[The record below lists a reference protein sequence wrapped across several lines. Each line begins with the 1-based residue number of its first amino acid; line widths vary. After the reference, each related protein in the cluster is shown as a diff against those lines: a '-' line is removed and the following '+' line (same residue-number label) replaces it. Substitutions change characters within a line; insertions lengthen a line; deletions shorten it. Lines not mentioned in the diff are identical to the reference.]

1 VTHERREL
9 DRPSTQSVT
18 VDFPKIEQLVDL
30 VARSSIAELDLTQDG
45 TRIRILKRAS
55 AAAPPVPTQPA
66 SGGSVEAPVLNRQ
79 ESPAPEAPISA
90 TADIVVPAP
99 MHGVFYRAA
108 APDEPPLVEVGARI
122 EAGQKI
128 CIIEAM
134 KTFIDIAAEA
144 PGVVLAILAE
154 NGDEIEAG
162 QALFRIGPAGS
173 S

>member
-1 VTHERREL
+1 MDL
-9 DRPSTQSVT
+9 
-18 VDFPKIEQLVDL
+18 FKIEQLVDL
-30 VARSSIAELDLTQDG
+30 VTRSAIAELDLTQDG
-45 TRIRILKRAS
+45 THIRILKRAS
-55 AAAPPVPTQPA
+55 AGAPAAPAQPA
-66 SGGSVEAPVLNRQ
+66 SGVKVQGPALDPQ
-79 ESPAPEAPISA
+79 ESPAPDAA
-90 TADIVVPAP
+90 ADIVVPAP

-108 APDEPPLVEVGARI
+108 APDEPPLIEVGARI

-134 KTFIDIAAEA
+134 KTFIDITTEA

-154 NGDEIEAG
+154 DGDEIEAG

>member
-1 VTHERREL
+1 VTHERPEL
-9 DRPSTQSVT
+9 E
-18 VDFPKIEQLVDL
+18 I
-30 VARSSIAELDLTQDG
+30 RSSIAELDLTQDG

-55 AAAPPVPTQPA
+55 AGAPAVPAQPA
-66 SGGSVEAPVLNRQ
+66 NGVKVEAPALDPQ
-79 ESPAPEAPISA
+79 ESPAPEVTS
-90 TADIVVPAP
+90 DIVVPAP

-108 APDEPPLVEVGARI
+108 APNEPPLIEVGALI
-122 EAGQKI
+122 ETGQKI

-154 NGDEIEAG
+154 DGDEIEAG

>member
-1 VTHERREL
+1 MDL
-9 DRPSTQSVT
+9 
-18 VDFPKIEQLVDL
+18 PKIEQLVDL

-55 AAAPPVPTQPA
+55 AAPSPVAAPPA
-66 SGGSVEAPVLNRQ
+66 SGSSVEAPVLDRQ
-79 ESPAPEAPISA
+79 ASPAPDATASA
-90 TADIVVPAP
+90 TADVVVAAP

-108 APDEPPLVEVGARI
+108 APDEAPLVEVGARI

-162 QALFRIGPAGS
+162 QAMFRIGPAVS

>member
-1 VTHERREL
+1 MDL
-9 DRPSTQSVT
+9 
-18 VDFPKIEQLVDL
+18 PKIEQLVDL

-45 TRIRILKRAS
+45 TRIRILKRTS
-55 AAAPPVPTQPA
+55 AGTPPA
-66 SGGSVEAPVLNRQ
+66 SGDSTQAHALNRQ
-79 ESPAPEAPISA
+79 ESPPPDATASA

-108 APDEPPLVEVGARI
+108 GPDEPPLVEVGARV

-134 KTFIDIAAEA
+134 KTFIDLAADA

>member
-1 VTHERREL
+1 MDL
-9 DRPSTQSVT
+9 A
-18 VDFPKIEQLVDL
+18 KIEQLVDL
-30 VARSSIAELDLTQDG
+30 VTRSAIAELELTQDG
-45 TRIRILKRAS
+45 TRIRILKRAP
-55 AAAPPVPTQPA
+55 AGPPAAPAQPA
-66 SGGSVEAPVLNRQ
+66 TAYKVEAPALDHQ
-79 ESPAPEAPISA
+79 ENPAPDAA
-90 TADIVVPAP
+90 ADVVVPAP

-162 QALFRIGPAGS
+162 QALFRIGAVGS
-173 S
+173 P

>member
-1 VTHERREL
+1 
-9 DRPSTQSVT
+9 
-18 VDFPKIEQLVDL
+18 VDLPKIEQLVDL
-30 VARSSIAELDLTQDG
+30 VARSSIAELDLTLDG

-55 AAAPPVPTQPA
+55 AAASPVPPPPA
-66 SGGSVEAPVLNRQ
+66 SGSSVSAPALDRQ
-79 ESPAPEAPISA
+79 VSPAPDATDSA
-90 TADIVVPAP
+90 TADVVVPAP

-144 PGVVLAILAE
+144 PGVVLAILAD

>member
-1 VTHERREL
+1 MHERPEL
-9 DRPSTQSVT
+9 DVPSTRSVT
-18 VDFPKIEQLVDL
+18 VDLPKIEQLVDL
-30 VARSSIAELDLTQDG
+30 VARSSIAELELTQDG
-45 TRIRILKRAS
+45 TRIRILKRPDQGSPQVS
-55 AAAPPVPTQPA
+55 AAPA
-66 SGGSVEAPVLNRQ
+66 NAGNSQEPALNRQ
-79 ESPAPEAPISA
+79 EDPAPDAPASA
-90 TADIVVPAP
+90 ITDVPAP

-134 KTFIDIAAEA
+134 KTFIDVTAEA
-144 PGVVLAILAE
+144 PGIVLAILAE
-154 NGDEIEAG
+154 DGNEIEAG

>member
-1 VTHERREL
+1 M
-9 DRPSTQSVT
+9 
-18 VDFPKIEQLVDL
+18 DFPKIEQLVNL

-45 TRIRILKRAS
+45 TRIRILKRPSGEALAVPANTAS
-55 AAAPPVPTQPA
+55 ASVPRAPAADHRDTPP
-66 SGGSVEAPVLNRQ
+66 SD
-79 ESPAPEAPISA
+79 A
-90 TADIVVPAP
+90 TADLIVPAP
-99 MHGVFYRAA
+99 MHGVFYRSA

-134 KTFIDIAAEA
+134 KTFIEIAAEA
-144 PGVVLAILAE
+144 PGIVLAILAE
-154 NGDEIEAG
+154 DGDEIAAG

>member
-1 VTHERREL
+1 M
-9 DRPSTQSVT
+9 
-18 VDFPKIEQLVDL
+18 DFARIEQLVDL

-45 TRIRILKRAS
+45 TRIRILKRPS
-55 AAAPPVPTQPA
+55 AEAPPAPA
-66 SGGSVEAPVLNRQ
+66 RPAGGSDPHKDG
-79 ESPAPEAPISA
+79 PAPGAP
-90 TADIVVPAP
+90 ADIVVSAP
-99 MHGVFYRAA
+99 MHGVFYRSA

-134 KTFIDIAAEA
+134 KTFIDIAAETS
-144 PGVVLAILAE
+144 GVLLAVLAE
-154 NGDEIEAG
+154 NGDEIAAG

>member
-1 VTHERREL
+1 M
-9 DRPSTQSVT
+9 
-18 VDFPKIEQLVDL
+18 DFPKIEQLVDL
-30 VARSSIAELDLTQDG
+30 VARSSISELELTQDG
-45 TRIRILKRAS
+45 TRIRILKRPS
-55 AAAPPVPTQPA
+55 AEAPPVLAPPA
-66 SGGSVEAPVLNRQ
+66 SGSGPQA
-79 ESPAPEAPISA
+79 PAPDHRDSPPSQA
-90 TADIVVPAP
+90 TADLIVPAP
-99 MHGVFYRAA
+99 MHGVFYRSA
-108 APDEPPLVEVGARI
+108 APDEPALVEVGARI

-154 NGDEIEAG
+154 NGDEIAAG

>member
-1 VTHERREL
+1 
-9 DRPSTQSVT
+9 
-18 VDFPKIEQLVDL
+18 VDLSKIEQLVDL
-30 VARSSIAELDLTQDG
+30 VTRSSIAELDLTQDG

-55 AAAPPVPTQPA
+55 AGVPAAPARPA
-66 SGGSVEAPVLNRQ
+66 NGVKIEAPTLDHQ
-79 ESPAPEAPISA
+79 ESPAPEV

-108 APDEPPLVEVGARI
+108 APDEPPLIEVGARI

-144 PGVVLAILAE
+144 PGVVLAILAQD
-154 NGDEIEAG
+154 GDEIEAG
-162 QALFRIGPAGS
+162 QALFRIGPPGS

>member
-1 VTHERREL
+1 
-9 DRPSTQSVT
+9 
-18 VDFPKIEQLVDL
+18 VDLAKIEQLVDL
-30 VARSSIAELDLTQDG
+30 VTRSSIAELDLTQDG

-55 AAAPPVPTQPA
+55 AGAPAAPAQPA
-66 SGGSVEAPVLNRQ
+66 NGVEVEAPALHHR
-79 ESPAPEAPISA
+79 ESPAPEAN
-90 TADIVVPAP
+90 ADIVVPAP
-99 MHGVFYRAA
+99 MHGIFFRAA

-144 PGVVLAILAE
+144 PGVVLAVLAE
-154 NGDEIEAG
+154 NGEEIAAG

>member
-1 VTHERREL
+1 MHERPER
-9 DRPSTQSVT
+9 DRPSTRSVT
-18 VDFPKIEQLVDL
+18 VDFAKIEQLVDL
-30 VARSSIAELDLTQDG
+30 VARSSISELELTQDG
-45 TRIRILKRAS
+45 TRIRILKRPS
-55 AAAPPVPTQPA
+55 AEAPPVLDPPA
-66 SGGSVEAPVLNRQ
+66 SGSGPQA
-79 ESPAPEAPISA
+79 PAPDRRDSPPSEV
-90 TADIVVPAP
+90 TADLIVPAP
-99 MHGVFYRAA
+99 MHGVFYRSA
-108 APDEPPLVEVGARI
+108 APDEPALVEVGARI

-154 NGDEIEAG
+154 NGDEIAAG

>member
-1 VTHERREL
+1 M
-9 DRPSTQSVT
+9 
-18 VDFPKIEQLVDL
+18 DFPKIEQLVDL
-30 VARSSIAELDLTQDG
+30 VARSSISELELTQDG
-45 TRIRILKRAS
+45 ARIRILKRAS
-55 AAAPPVPTQPA
+55 AEAQPVPVTPA
-66 SGGSVEAPVLNRQ
+66 SGSGPRV
-79 ESPAPEAPISA
+79 PAPDHRDSPPSEASA
-90 TADIVVPAP
+90 ELIVPAP
-99 MHGVFYRAA
+99 MHGVFYRSAS
-108 APDEPPLVEVGARI
+108 PDEPPLVEVGARI

-154 NGDEIEAG
+154 NGDEIAAG

>member
-1 VTHERREL
+1 
-9 DRPSTQSVT
+9 
-18 VDFPKIEQLVDL
+18 VDLSKIEQLVDL
-30 VARSSIAELDLTQDG
+30 VTHSSIAELDLTQDG

-55 AAAPPVPTQPA
+55 AGAPAAPVQPA
-66 SGGSVEAPVLNRQ
+66 NGVKIEAPALDHH
-79 ESPAPEAPISA
+79 ESPAPEVTS
-90 TADIVVPAP
+90 DIIVPAP

-108 APDEPPLVEVGARI
+108 APNEPPLVEVGARI

-154 NGDEIEAG
+154 DGDEIEAG

>member
-1 VTHERREL
+1 MDL
-9 DRPSTQSVT
+9 
-18 VDFPKIEQLVDL
+18 PKIEQLVDL
-30 VARSSIAELDLTQDG
+30 VARSAIAELDLTQDG
-45 TRIRILKRAS
+45 TRIRILKRTPAGVS
-55 AAAPPVPTQPA
+55 PVPAQPG
-66 SGGSVEAPVLNRQ
+66 SGGGVDVPLLHRQ
-79 ESPAPEAPISA
+79 EGPAPEAVTPA
-90 TADIVVPAP
+90 TTDIVVPAP

-108 APDEPPLVEVGARI
+108 APDEPPLVEVGAKI

-162 QALFRIGPAGS
+162 QALFRIGPADS

>member
-1 VTHERREL
+1 V
-9 DRPSTQSVT
+9 Q
-18 VDFPKIEQLVDL
+18 
-30 VARSSIAELDLTQDG
+30 A
-45 TRIRILKRAS
+45 
-55 AAAPPVPTQPA
+55 VP
-66 SGGSVEAPVLNRQ
+66 NRQ
-79 ESPAPEAPISA
+79 ESPAEA

-108 APDEPPLVEVGARI
+108 APDEPPLVEVGASI

-144 PGVVLAILAE
+144 PGIVLAILA
-154 NGDEIEAG
+154 GDGEEIEAG

>member
-1 VTHERREL
+1 MDERPEL
-9 DRPSTQSVT
+9 DRPSTRSVT
-18 VDFPKIEQLVDL
+18 VDLPKIEQLVDL

-55 AAAPPVPTQPA
+55 VGAPLAAAQAA
-66 SGGSVEAPVLNRQ
+66 SGGSVETPVVDHQAL
-79 ESPAPEAPISA
+79 PPPGATTSA
-90 TADIVVPAP
+90 TADFVVPEP
-99 MHGVFYRAA
+99 MHGVFYRSA

-154 NGDEIEAG
+154 DGDEIEAG

>member
-1 VTHERREL
+1 MREGPEL
-9 DRPSTQSVT
+9 DMPRTRSLT

-45 TRIRILKRAS
+45 TRIRILKRPATG
-55 AAAPPVPTQPA
+55 APPVPAHPTSGRSAQTPA
-66 SGGSVEAPVLNRQ
+66 PNRQ
-79 ESPAPEAPISA
+79 ESPPPDSTASA
-90 TADIVVPAP
+90 NAEVVVPAP
-99 MHGVFYRAA
+99 MHGVFYRSA
-108 APDEPPLVEVGARI
+108 APDEPPLVEIGARI

-173 S
+173 F

>member
-1 VTHERREL
+1 M
-9 DRPSTQSVT
+9 PSTRSVT
-18 VDFPKIEQLVDL
+18 VDLERIEQLVDL
-30 VARSSIAELDLTQDG
+30 VARSSIAELELTQDG
-45 TRIRILKRAS
+45 TRIRILKRPAQG
-55 AAAPPVPTQPA
+55 AAPASVPA
-66 SGGSVEAPVLNRQ
+66 SGGRLQTPAVNRQ
-79 ESPAPEAPISA
+79 ENSPPDAAASA
-90 TADIVVPAP
+90 AADIVVPAP

-108 APDEPPLVEVGARI
+108 APGDPPLVEVGARI

>member
-1 VTHERREL
+1 VN
-9 DRPSTQSVT
+9 
-18 VDFPKIEQLVDL
+18 VDLPKIEQLVDL
-30 VARSSIAELDLTQDG
+30 VARSSIAELELTQDG
-45 TRIRILKRAS
+45 TRIRILKRSSAGAPVVPAHPTSGDSTQVPGLSCQESSGPDTNAS
-55 AAAPPVPTQPA
+55 AV
-66 SGGSVEAPVLNRQ
+66 
-79 ESPAPEAPISA
+79 
-90 TADIVVPAP
+90 ADIVVPAP

-108 APDEPPLVEVGARI
+108 APDEPPLVELGARI